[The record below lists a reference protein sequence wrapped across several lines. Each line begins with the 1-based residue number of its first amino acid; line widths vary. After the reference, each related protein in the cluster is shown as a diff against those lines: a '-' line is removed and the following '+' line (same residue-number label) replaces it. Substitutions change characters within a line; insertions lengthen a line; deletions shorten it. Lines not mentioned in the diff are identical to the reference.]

1 MTTQTREAIMDA
13 AKLVVQREGYNAL
26 SFRELAKDI
35 GIKNASVHYH
45 FPTKGDLGQAL
56 AKRYTEEAKSFLE
69 ELSLKTEDGP
79 RTMRAYVE
87 AFRTALKNDNRM
99 CLCGIMLAERDALPE
114 AVLTEVERFR
124 TVNVDWLR
132 EFISVHR
139 PAAPDAEVE
148 DDAVAIFSAIEGAQ
162 LVSRG
167 SASIDMFN
175 RTMERYGSAGLF
187 PVW

>member
-1 MTTQTREAIMDA
+1 MTTDTRETIMDA

-56 AKRYTEEAKSFLE
+56 AKRYAEEAKAFLQG
-69 ELSLKTEDGP
+69 LSLIKEDGA

-87 AFRTALKNDNRM
+87 AFRLALKKDNRM

-114 AVLTEVERFR
+114 PVLTEVQRFR
-124 TVNVDWLR
+124 SVNVDWLR

-139 PAAPDAEVE
+139 PKAAEVE
-148 DDAVAIFSAIEGAQ
+148 LGDDALAIFSAIEGAQ
-162 LVSRG
+162 LVARG
-167 SASIDMFN
+167 SADIGMFD
-175 RTMERYGSAGLF
+175 RMMDRYGSAGLF

>member
-1 MTTQTREAIMDA
+1 MTTDTRETIMDA

-26 SFRELAKDI
+26 SFRELAKEI

-56 AKRYTEEAKSFLE
+56 AKRYAEEAKAFLE
-69 ELSLKTEDGP
+69 GLSLEKKDGP
-79 RTMRAYVE
+79 KTMRAYVE
-87 AFRTALKNDNRM
+87 AFRRALKNDNRM

-114 AVLTEVERFR
+114 PVLTEVERFR
-124 TVNVDWLR
+124 SVNVDWLR
-132 EFISVHR
+132 ELISVHR
-139 PAAPDAEVE
+139 PKAGEAEVS
-148 DDAVAIFSAIEGAQ
+148 DDALAIFSAIEGAQ

-167 SASIDMFN
+167 SADIQMFD
-175 RTMERYGSAGLF
+175 RMMERYGSAGLF